1 MLAAGLLR
9 AFNYHRE
16 SLGERIKQAL
26 FSKAFDGEALLQ
38 GWSSCSDE
46 STEHQFG
53 KFKLLAS
60 GILKRYVS
68 KGTEC
73 SLFFEFIGSVAKC
86 VGNKYQLGYFLP
98 RWSQANYF
106 ISLWVSKHS
115 INQGY
120 YYHLGRRESE
130 WMSPRGNKLKIY
142 FANSLQNTIHLIFNH
157 DV

>member
-26 FSKAFDGEALLQ
+26 FSKAFDGEALLP
-38 GWSSCSDE
+38 GLF
-46 STEHQFG
+46 TEHQFG

-98 RWSQANYF
+98 R
-106 ISLWVSKHS
+106 
-115 INQGY
+115 
-120 YYHLGRRESE
+120 
-130 WMSPRGNKLKIY
+130 
-142 FANSLQNTIHLIFNH
+142 
-157 DV
+157 